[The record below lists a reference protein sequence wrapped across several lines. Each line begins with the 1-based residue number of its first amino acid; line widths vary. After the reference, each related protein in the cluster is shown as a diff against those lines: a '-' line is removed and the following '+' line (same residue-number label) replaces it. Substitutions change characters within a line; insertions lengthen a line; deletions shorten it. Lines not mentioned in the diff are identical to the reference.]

1 MNFIVDTAI
10 KVVVFEVFFF
20 VGAIFINPAIRD
32 LIAFFTS

>member
-32 LIAFFTS
+32 LIVLFTS

>member
-32 LIAFFTS
+32 LIVLFTN